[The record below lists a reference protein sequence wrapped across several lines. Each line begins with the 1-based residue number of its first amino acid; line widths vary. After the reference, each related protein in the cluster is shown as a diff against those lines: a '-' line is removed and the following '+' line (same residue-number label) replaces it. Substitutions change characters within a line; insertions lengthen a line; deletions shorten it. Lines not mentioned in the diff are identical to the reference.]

1 MKYYKIIKD
10 NSFIGIVYSG
20 QFVAKGKN
28 TNKLFYADETTGQ
41 FVKLNGVLYR
51 DYWMVGIENSPFP
64 FIVASIVEITE
75 EEYNTIKQAIDD
87 NEEII
92 IDDSDEEEEEIPI
105 IVPEDPDE
113 ILEYIRATKIDQ
125 MNKTCRITIESG
137 FDTILRGEICHFS
150 LTAQDQ
156 LNLMNLNLMAQTED
170 LIPYHADGE
179 ECTFYTPAEIKEI
192 VAAATSFKNY
202 QLAYYNALKTYINA
216 LDTIEAISAIEYGTP
231 IPDEYKSD
239 VLRVL
244 E

>member
-20 QFVAKGKN
+20 QFIAQGKN
-28 TNKLFYADETTGQ
+28 TNKLFFANEITGQ
-41 FVKLNGVLYR
+41 LVKCNDEFYR
-51 DYWMVGIENSPFP
+51 DYWMVAIENSPIP
-64 FIVASIVEITE
+64 FIMADIIEITE

-92 IDDSDEEEEEIPI
+92 INDDDDEEEEEPIVIP
-105 IVPEDPDE
+105 EEPD
-113 ILEYIRATKIDQ
+113 ITLEFIRATKLEQ
-125 MNKTCRITIESG
+125 MSKDCRQTIENG
-137 FDTILRGEICHFS
+137 FDLVLRGEIKHFS
-150 LTAQDQ
+150 LTTQDQ
-156 LNLMNLNLMAQTED
+156 LNLMSLSTMVQTQD

-179 ECTFYTPAEIKEI
+179 ECTFYTTEEINEI
-192 VAAATSFKNY
+192 IAAAASFKNY

-216 LDTIEAISAIEYGTP
+216 LDTIEAIGVITYGTP

-239 VLRVL
+239 VLKIL